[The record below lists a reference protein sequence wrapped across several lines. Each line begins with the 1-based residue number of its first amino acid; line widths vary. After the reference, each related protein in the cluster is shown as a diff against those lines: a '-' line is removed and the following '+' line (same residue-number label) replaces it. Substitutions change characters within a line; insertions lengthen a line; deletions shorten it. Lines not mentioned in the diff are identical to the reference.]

1 MSTKVLMIV
10 VHGTVAK
17 KIHHI
22 KGLKPIEIT
31 DNVEDSLLADLFVL
45 HLLQSAGSQLPLFFI
60 Y

>member
-1 MSTKVLMIV
+1 MIV

-31 DNVEDSLLADLFVL
+31 DNVEDSLLADLFAL
-45 HLLQSAGSQLPLFFI
+45 PHFLQSAGSQLPLFYI